1 MGVTALMRD
10 NHAESSVEVF
20 MHPVPVPADEPD
32 YSSMTKIGRIEI
44 EIDHKGRLAI
54 VVYDFEFSDPPTCRL
69 AHIRAMAW
77 ARDLLDAQIR
87 VSKVSPPDVVSCV
100 G

>member
-1 MGVTALMRD
+1 
-10 NHAESSVEVF
+10 
-20 MHPVPVPADEPD
+20 
-32 YSSMTKIGRIEI
+32 MTKIGRVEI
-44 EIDHKGRLAI
+44 EIDHNGKVAI
-54 VVYDFEFSDPPTCRL
+54 IVYDFEFGDPPTCRL

-87 VSKVSPPDVVSCV
+87 VARVSPPDVVTGV

>member
-1 MGVTALMRD
+1 M
-10 NHAESSVEVF
+10 N
-20 MHPVPVPADEPD
+20 PVPVPADEPD
-32 YSSMTKIGRIEI
+32 YSSMTKIGRVEI
-44 EIDHKGRLAI
+44 EIDHRDKVAI
-54 VVYDFEFSDPPTCRL
+54 IVSDFEFSDPPTCRL

-87 VSKVSPPDVVSCV
+87 VAKVSPPDVVTGV

>member
-1 MGVTALMRD
+1 MY
-10 NHAESSVEVF
+10 
-20 MHPVPVPADEPD
+20 PVPLPADEPD
-32 YSSMTKIGRIEI
+32 YSSMTKIGRVEI
-44 EIDHKGRLAI
+44 EIDHRDKVAI
-54 VVYDFEFSDPPTCRL
+54 IVSGFEFSDPPSCRL

-87 VSKVSPPDVVSCV
+87 VARVSPPDVVTGV